1 MLKQTLTHLL
11 WVGAF
16 LVDLVDRNNH
26 RHIGCLGMLNG
37 FDRLRHKAVVCCNHQ
52 NDDIRHRRTALA
64 HLRERF
70 MARCVEEGDER
81 AILCL
86 HLICTDMLRN
96 TASFARND
104 ICAAQGIE
112 QRCLTV
118 VDMAHDRHDR
128 RTRLQRFWG
137 INIFVMND
145 VNVSVGNAGDVV
157 AKLFNQQF
165 RRILVDGLIDGD
177 GHAHFEQC
185 LDQVAAL
192 FRHTVGQFLNGNCF
206 RDNNVTGLLD
216 LCLTVTAAM
225 QTLFLFTRTLQRSE

>member
-1 MLKQTLTHLL
+1 MFKQTFTHLL

-37 FDRLRHKAVVCCNHQ
+37 FDRLRHKAVVSCNHQ
-52 NDDIRHRRTALA
+52 NDDIGNRRTALA
-64 HLRERF
+64 HLRKRF
-70 MARCVEEGDER
+70 MARGIEEGDER

-86 HLICTDMLRN
+86 HLIRADVLRN
-96 TASFARND
+96 TASFTRND
-104 ICAAQGIE
+104 ICAAQGVK
-112 QRCLTV
+112 QRCLTM

-157 AKLFNQQF
+157 AKLFDEQF
-165 RRILVDGLIDGD
+165 RRILVDCLVDRD

-185 LDQVAAL
+185 LDQVTAL
-192 FRHTVGQFLNGNCF
+192 FCHTVGQFLNGNCF
-206 RDNNVTGLLD
+206 RNNDVTGLLD
-216 LCLTVTAAM
+216 LSLTAATAM
-225 QTLFLFTRTLQRSE
+225 QTLFFFTRTLQRGE